1 MIDRIRIPFRTQPQ
15 FDSPHL
21 KTNLLIQFHLSRLE
35 FPRVDYVTDLKSC
48 LDQIIRI
55 IQALI
60 DLCAY
65 KALLNPCILCINL
78 LQMIVQ
84 ARWITDPDILTLP
97 HITDRSFI
105 RIFSSYLCQLIDIK
119 HETLIHKLQSHLTS
133 TQINDIYDYLI
144 RLPQIELNYN
154 IRGFWSIN
162 EETRQL
168 PTNVHAD
175 QEYTL
180 QITLK
185 RLNRIRRN
193 DYRQLTTSTVTKSK
207 DESWIF
213 VLGNTDTGELICIKR
228 FNQII
233 RSQTT
238 VSLSF
243 VTSNIIGRQ
252 RLTLYFLSDG
262 YLGLDQQYDF
272 FIDIESASLQTQ
284 INTELDSLV
293 DELDQRLAALQ

>member
-1 MIDRIRIPFRTQPQ
+1 MIDRLRIPFRTQPQ
-15 FDSPHL
+15 LDSPHF

-60 DLCAY
+60 DLCAH
-65 KALLNPCILCINL
+65 KALLSPCLLSIHL
-78 LQMIVQ
+78 LQMIIQ

-105 RIFSSYLCQLIDIK
+105 PIFSSYLCQLIDIK
-119 HETLIHKLQSHLTS
+119 REILINLLDSHLTS
-133 TQINDIYDYLI
+133 TQIDDIYEHLTC
-144 RLPQIELNYN
+144 LPQIELNYT

-180 QITLK
+180 RISLK
-185 RLNRIRRN
+185 RLNRIRVK
-193 DYRQLTTSTVTKSK
+193 LH
-207 DESWIF
+207 
-213 VLGNTDTGELICIKR
+213 
-228 FNQII
+228 
-233 RSQTT
+233 
-238 VSLSF
+238 
-243 VTSNIIGRQ
+243 
-252 RLTLYFLSDG
+252 FLF
-262 YLGLDQQYDF
+262 LLD
-272 FIDIESASLQTQ
+272 
-284 INTELDSLV
+284 
-293 DELDQRLAALQ
+293 